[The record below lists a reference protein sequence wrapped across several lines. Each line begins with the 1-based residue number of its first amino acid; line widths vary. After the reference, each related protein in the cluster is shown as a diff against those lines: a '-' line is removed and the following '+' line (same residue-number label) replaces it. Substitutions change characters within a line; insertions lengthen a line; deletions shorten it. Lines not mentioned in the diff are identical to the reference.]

1 MKKSYLIALT
11 LSIFFISLSFIS
23 FKSHKKEIENIKLGQ
38 SLTTVQP
45 NNIEVSK
52 PSTETI
58 SSEDL
63 ISFDDV
69 SKVSIPVLMY
79 HSINNTSP
87 NTKSPNTN
95 ILPVN
100 QFEEEMKWLK
110 DNKFYTLSMSELI
123 NAFNTGKNI
132 PKKAVV
138 LTFDDGYSDFY
149 SNAYPILKK
158 YNFKATNF
166 VITGKTDKNKTVLTS
181 AMLIELEENNIE
193 IQSHTVS
200 HLEFDKLPYKNQI
213 EELKNSKEF
222 LEKLLNKKVSALCYP
237 SGKYNANTVKAA
249 KEAGYSLAFTT
260 TPGYSKVN
268 DGLYSLH
275 RIRVVPGTLAGFKRN
290 LEKP

>member
-11 LSIFFISLSFIS
+11 LSIFFISISFIS
-23 FKSHKKEIENIKLGQ
+23 FKSYKKEIENIKLEQ
-38 SLTTVQP
+38 SLTIVQP

-63 ISFDDV
+63 INFDDV

-79 HSINNTSP
+79 HSINN
-87 NTKSPNTN
+87 KSTNNN

-123 NAFNTGKNI
+123 NVFNTSKNI

-138 LTFDDGYSDFY
+138 LTFDDGYLDFY

-166 VITGKTDKNKTVLTS
+166 VITGTIDKISTVLTS
-181 AMLIELEENNIE
+181 AMLTELEENNIE
-193 IQSHTVS
+193 IQSHTVK
-200 HLEFDKLPYKNQI
+200 HLELDKLTYEKKLKSLKIQKN
-213 EELKNSKEF
+213 F
-222 LEKLLNKKVSALCYP
+222 
-237 SGKYNANTVKAA
+237 
-249 KEAGYSLAFTT
+249 
-260 TPGYSKVN
+260 
-268 DGLYSLH
+268 
-275 RIRVVPGTLAGFKRN
+275 
-290 LEKP
+290 